1 MKKREYVRLKLINIF
16 QKEGEWFNIKEIT
29 HEICLTGRQYSINS
43 NLVARILSELSKN
56 EFENLE
62 KKRISVGSATTTLY
76 RLNENKP
83 AQKNNITP

>member
-1 MKKREYVRLKLINIF
+1 VKKREYVRLKLMKIF
-16 QKEGEWFNIKEIT
+16 ENEGQWLNIKEIT
-29 HEICLTGRQYSINS
+29 HDICLTGRQYSINS

-76 RLNENKP
+76 RLKENKP
-83 AQKNNITP
+83 AKKNNITP